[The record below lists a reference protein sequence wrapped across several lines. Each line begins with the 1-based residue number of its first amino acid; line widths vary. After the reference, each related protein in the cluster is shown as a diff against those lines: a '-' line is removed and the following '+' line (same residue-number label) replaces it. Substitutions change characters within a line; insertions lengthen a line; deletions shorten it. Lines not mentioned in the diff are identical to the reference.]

1 VGVFDNIKEAIWGT
15 EGLNP
20 TPKNDPLDGAYLGTD
35 QAGTGFVPEVRPAD
49 AAAIANP
56 VAVPASSLATTTPV
70 ARRQDVDVAAQ
81 LDAAAT
87 ARGETLNWRT
97 SIVDLMK
104 VVGLDASL
112 QERWDLAQ
120 ELNYPG
126 DTQDT
131 AAMNSWLHKEL
142 LRRLAQNGG
151 RVPAELLD

>member
-1 VGVFDNIKEAIWGT
+1 MGIFDTIKDAIWGP
-15 EGLNP
+15 EDP
-20 TPKNDPLDGAYLGTD
+20 TPTPPDDPVREVYLGTD
-35 QAGTGFVPEVRPAD
+35 QAGTGFAPDVRPANVASV
-49 AAAIANP
+49 AAP
-56 VAVPASSLATTTPV
+56 VAVPASSLATTTPL

-87 ARGETLNWRT
+87 DRGQTLNWRT

-120 ELNYPG
+120 ELDYPG
-126 DTQDT
+126 DKQDT
-131 AAMNSWLHKEL
+131 AAMNTWLHKEL

-151 RVPAELLD
+151 QVAVELLD

>member
-1 VGVFDNIKEAIWGT
+1 MGIFDTIKDAIWGT
-15 EGLNP
+15 EDLTP
-20 TPKNDPLDGAYLGTD
+20 TPTSDPVEESYLGTD
-35 QAGTGFVPEVRPAD
+35 QAGTGFVPEVRPPD
-49 AAAIANP
+49 AAAIATP

-81 LDAAAT
+81 LDEAAT

-120 ELNYPG
+120 ELDYPG
-126 DTQDT
+126 DTHDT

-142 LRRLAQNGG
+142 LRRLSQNGG